1 VALGDRGQRH
11 PRAAIFDHLLAI
23 NIQPCSTDLPT
34 LKFCPSH
41 ACPNALHDQRP
52 LKLTDGR
59 DNYEHGFSTR

>member
-1 VALGDRGQRH
+1 V
-11 PRAAIFDHLLAI
+11 AIFDHLLAI